1 VRVPPAGQVQQQDI
15 AVGLLSGPPGTSRQ
29 RRLLALREER
39 TVGQPTAFPAFYQGR
54 CQADIDNLE
63 PPYLWVVAWQVKV
76 GVLGVS
82 A

>member
-1 VRVPPAGQVQQQDI
+1 
-15 AVGLLSGPPGTSRQ
+15 
-29 RRLLALREER
+29 LLALREER